1 MKNGNGLLAGTVVE
15 DINLKIIEND
25 QKLSQGDQIKML
37 EQGEKGEIIVSGGHV
52 LDTYLDAEENNK
64 IKITADNENWHRT
77 GDLGYIDASGRLWLL
92 GRAKAEISRG
102 SEKIYPFSIETMLSF
117 EKDIKR
123 TAIISKKGKILLFIE
138 IFYTEDKEKQ
148 LQIQDKLEEKIK
160 EMKIAVDKVIFAD
173 KIPVDKRHN
182 GKIDYGSLERLS
194 EKYI

>member
-1 MKNGNGLLAGTVVE
+1 
-15 DINLKIIEND
+15 
-25 QKLSQGDQIKML
+25 
-37 EQGEKGEIIVSGGHV
+37 
-52 LDTYLDAEENNK
+52 
-64 IKITADNENWHRT
+64 
-77 GDLGYIDASGRLWLL
+77 
-92 GRAKAEISRG
+92 
-102 SEKIYPFSIETMLSF
+102 MLSF